1 MHACGHDAHTA
12 SLLLA
17 AKILSKHRDEFKGT
31 VKLCFQQAEEIGY
44 GAMEFIKA
52 GLVTGDRS
60 FGIHLASNIP
70 VGKVSATECP
80 NNASVDYFKITVKGR
95 GAHVSTPEKG
105 IDALLVA
112 SSIVGSAQAL
122 VTGRTNPTD
131 SVVIGIGKLE
141 AGTAYNI
148 VAKNAVLE
156 GTIRVM
162 YPEIREKVKKEL
174 EDLSKNIASI
184 YGAED
189 KIEYKDFTSPFI
201 NPHIPTEEVA
211 KVAKKLLGNE
221 NVITNS
227 PFSLDGDVFAEFNLR
242 VP

>member
-1 MHACGHDAHTA
+1 M
-12 SLLLA
+12 
-17 AKILSKHRDEFKGT
+17 
-31 VKLCFQQAEEIGY
+31 
-44 GAMEFIKA
+44 
-52 GLVTGDRS
+52 
-60 FGIHLASNIP
+60 
-70 VGKVSATECP
+70 
-80 NNASVDYFKITVKGR
+80 
-95 GAHVSTPEKG
+95 
-105 IDALLVA
+105 
-112 SSIVGSAQAL
+112 
-122 VTGRTNPTD
+122 
-131 SVVIGIGKLE
+131 
-141 AGTAYNI
+141 
-148 VAKNAVLE
+148 LE

-242 VP
+242 VT

>member
-1 MHACGHDAHTA
+1 MNLKA
-12 SLLLA
+12 
-17 AKILSKHRDEFKGT
+17 

-70 VGKVSATECP
+70 VGKVSATEGP
-80 NNASVDYFKITVKGR
+80 NNDSVDYFKITVKGR
-95 GAHVSTPEKG
+95 GAHVSTTEKG
-105 IDALLVA
+105 IDAFLVA

-122 VTGRTNPTD
+122 VTRRTNPKD
-131 SVVIGIGKLE
+131 SVVIEIRKLE

-148 VAKNAVLE
+148 VAKSAVLE

-184 YGAED
+184 YGAEAE
-189 KIEYKDFTSPFI
+189 IEYKDFTSPLI

-211 KVAKKLLGNE
+211 KVAKKLLGGRERHNQ
-221 NVITNS
+221 
-227 PFSLDGDVFAEFNLR
+227 
-242 VP
+242 